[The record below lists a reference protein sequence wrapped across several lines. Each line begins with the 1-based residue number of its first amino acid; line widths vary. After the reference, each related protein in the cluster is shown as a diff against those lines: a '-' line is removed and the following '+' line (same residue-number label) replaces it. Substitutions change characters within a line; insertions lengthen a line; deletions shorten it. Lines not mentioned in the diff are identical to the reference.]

1 MAKMTETAI
10 RNELTTATVNK
21 LYETL
26 VNAGFIVDRTK
37 DLQTLT
43 FEVGEVDSGSK
54 NYTAYGSIK
63 FTLHKS
69 DFVLDEAIAD
79 YEATVK
85 EREEKARLNAEK
97 KALAEKERAEKKAKR
112 EANKALKENK

>member
-10 RNELTTATVNK
+10 RNELTIATVNK

-26 VNAGFIVDRTK
+26 VDAGFVVDRTK

-43 FEVGEVDSGSK
+43 FEVGAVDSGTK
-54 NYTAYGSIK
+54 NYTAYGSVK

-69 DFVLDEAIAD
+69 DFVLDNAIKE
-79 YEATVK
+79 YEATVT
-85 EREEKARLNAEK
+85 EREEKAKLLAEK

-112 EANKALKENK
+112 EATKAAKNS

>member
-10 RNELTTATVNK
+10 RNELTIATVNK

-26 VNAGFIVDRTK
+26 VDAGFVVDRTK

-43 FEVGEVDSGSK
+43 FEVGAVDSGTK
-54 NYTAYGSIK
+54 NYTAYGSVK

-69 DFVLDEAIAD
+69 DFVLDDAIKE
-79 YEATVK
+79 YEATVT
-85 EREEKARLNAEK
+85 EREEKAKLLAEK

-112 EANKALKENK
+112 EVAKAAKNS

>member
-10 RNELTTATVNK
+10 RNELTIATVNK

-26 VNAGFIVDRTK
+26 VDAGFVVDRTK

-43 FEVGEVDSGSK
+43 FEVGTVDSGTK

-69 DFVLDEAIAD
+69 DFVLDDAIKE
-79 YEATVK
+79 YEATVT
-85 EREEKARLNAEK
+85 EREEKAKLLAEK

-112 EANKALKENK
+112 EAAKAAKNS

>member
-10 RNELTTATVNK
+10 RNEMTIATVNK

-26 VNAGFIVDRTK
+26 ENAGFIVDRTK

-43 FEVGEVDSGSK
+43 FEVGEVDSGTK
-54 NYTAYGSIK
+54 QYTAYGSVK

-69 DFVLDEAIAD
+69 DFVLDEAIGE

-85 EREEKARLNAEK
+85 ERENRANLLAEK

-112 EANKALKENK
+112 EAAKAAKNS

>member
-10 RNELTTATVNK
+10 RNELTIATVNK
-21 LYETL
+21 LYDTL
-26 VNAGFIVDRTK
+26 VDAGFVVDRTK

-43 FEVGEVDSGSK
+43 FEVGSVDSGTK
-54 NYTAYGSIK
+54 NYTAYGSVK

-69 DFVLDEAIAD
+69 DFVLDDAINE

-85 EREEKARLNAEK
+85 EREEKAKLLAEK

-112 EANKALKENK
+112 EAAKAAKNS